1 MDHSQIKR
9 DGVMDSKADRIER
22 GQSPQCTLRY
32 MATMTSLPYGDP
44 SSFARLLIGCII
56 LLFTYGGNQTL
67 HALQTEKPASENR
80 ESEDSPISTD
90 DPSSKTVANP
100 DEPEVAEKQVIGA
113 ETQQAELIR
122 DVLLILGASGT
133 PEYESDFLKCEKLW
147 RDLATTSGARYHV
160 IGLDES
166 KQQTPPTRNSAVND
180 LAALQ
185 QKIEGMS
192 GGGDNP
198 LWIVLIGHG
207 TYTRGVAKFNLR
219 GPDVSAEELKSQL
232 DKVTRPTI
240 VLNFSSSSGPFI
252 NAISGENRVV
262 VTATKSGEE
271 QNYSRFGGFFTE
283 SILDPTADLDHDD
296 QVSVLEAFLAASAR
310 TRAYYD
316 SENRIMTEHAL
327 LDDNGDQLGT
337 PSNFFRGIRATKKT
351 KAGTIPDGR
360 RSSRQTLSKPQDS
373 LTLSPAQRAE
383 RDRYEIALDEITQRR
398 ELLSEQEY
406 LEELEAVLV
415 PLSTIYE
422 QGSNLK
428 IRVIGDQTE

>member
-1 MDHSQIKR
+1 
-9 DGVMDSKADRIER
+9 
-22 GQSPQCTLRY
+22 
-32 MATMTSLPYGDP
+32 
-44 SSFARLLIGCII
+44 
-56 LLFTYGGNQTL
+56 
-67 HALQTEKPASENR
+67 
-80 ESEDSPISTD
+80 
-90 DPSSKTVANP
+90 
-100 DEPEVAEKQVIGA
+100 
-113 ETQQAELIR
+113 
-122 DVLLILGASGT
+122 
-133 PEYESDFLKCEKLW
+133 
-147 RDLATTSGARYHV
+147 
-160 IGLDES
+160 
-166 KQQTPPTRNSAVND
+166 
-180 LAALQ
+180 
-185 QKIEGMS
+185 
-192 GGGDNP
+192 
-198 LWIVLIGHG
+198 
-207 TYTRGVAKFNLR
+207 
-219 GPDVSAEELKSQL
+219 
-232 DKVTRPTI
+232 
-240 VLNFSSSSGPFI
+240 
-252 NAISGENRVV
+252 

-360 RSSRQTLSKPQDS
+360 RSSRQTLSKPQAS

-383 RDRYEIALDEITQRR
+383 RDRYENALDEITQRR